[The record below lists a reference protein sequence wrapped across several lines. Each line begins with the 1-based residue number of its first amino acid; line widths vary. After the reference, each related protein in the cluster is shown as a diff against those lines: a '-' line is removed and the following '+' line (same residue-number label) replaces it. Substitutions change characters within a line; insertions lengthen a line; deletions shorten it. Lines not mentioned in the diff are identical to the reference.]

1 MKDVHKIS
9 MCFNDFLDISKQ
21 LEYQDNC
28 RCFPSAV
35 STVSPQIK
43 VTITRKDNLS
53 SFNDIKYIQNKLND
67 KSYGSSDKITIYKD
81 EYKNLSNMAH
91 SNIIILQT
99 TPKAEIIPKNFRR
112 TTRGGGEMG
121 GGLPYPFLKILKSA
135 LILEK
140 KVLIVSI
147 LGLNLPFKM

>member
-1 MKDVHKIS
+1 M
-9 MCFNDFLDISKQ
+9 
-21 LEYQDNC
+21 
-28 RCFPSAV
+28 FPIGI

-112 TTRGGGEMG
+112 TTRGGGR
-121 GGLPYPFLKILKSA
+121 GGLSCPFLKI
-135 LILEK
+135 
-140 KVLIVSI
+140 
-147 LGLNLPFKM
+147 

>member
-1 MKDVHKIS
+1 MKDVHKKS

-21 LEYQDNC
+21 LEYQDNY

-43 VTITRKDNLS
+43 VKITRKDNLS

-112 TTRGGGEMG
+112 TTRGEGG
-121 GGLPYPFLKILKSA
+121 GGLSCPFLKI
-135 LILEK
+135 
-140 KVLIVSI
+140 
-147 LGLNLPFKM
+147 